1 MFFLNRI
8 SSGNKTNLIIV
19 IIIFINLF
27 ETQPLANIHSKI
39 RSQILIFLKRITV
52 LGHLWKHLRS
62 IVWVCYL
69 RRKSI
74 CTLIV
79 FLFLLKKSKWIV
91 SFYILKRSY
100 WLFVYLIQFIF
111 LKLHVAAETFFYDIL
126 YYIARIQIALINFI

>member
-1 MFFLNRI
+1 MFFLNWI

-27 ETQPLANIHSKI
+27 ETQSLTNIHSKI
-39 RSQILIFLKRITV
+39 RSKILIFLKRIV
-52 LGHLWKHLRS
+52 ILGHLWKHLWS
-62 IVWVCYL
+62 IVWICHL

-74 CTLIV
+74 CTLII
-79 FLFLLKKSKWIV
+79 FLFLLKKSKWII

-111 LKLHVAAETFFYDIL
+111 FKLHVAPKTFLYKILYDIP
-126 YYIARIQIALINFI
+126 RIHITLI